1 MVLCQ
6 PKDRIREA
14 FNFLGVFDGES
25 NVPSMSYAVVGGGIN
40 GLAVARQLLLDNPE
54 AKVTL
59 FEKEASVAQHQTS
72 HNSGVVHAGL
82 YYAKG
87 SLKARL
93 CRRGVA
99 LLRAYCQ
106 SHQLP
111 YDQCG
116 KLVVALTEIEEK
128 RLQALFQIALDNEV
142 PGVRMLYGEQIKE
155 VEPNCVGVAALYS
168 PETAIVSYEAI
179 AKQLAQE
186 ITERGGTILLNCS
199 VQSLTNQGEQVQV
212 MLTTGAYPEMFDR
225 AVSCAGLQSDR
236 LAMQSGDEPEPKI
249 VPFFGQYFVLDEA
262 YTDQVKGLIYP
273 VPDPKY
279 PFLGVHFTKRIDG
292 RMTIGPNAFL
302 SSARENYDGKGVNW
316 QDVRDYLGFAG
327 FWRFSLRNI
336 PAALREFK
344 TVLSQQQFIAEA
356 TKYVPSLATMTV
368 QTATR
373 GIRAQAMD
381 NQGHLVDD
389 FVIRRDRHI
398 THIRN
403 APSPGATSSLA
414 IAEYIVRE
422 VMTAKS

>member
-14 FNFLGVFDGES
+14 FNFLVVFDGES

-116 KLVVALTEIEEK
+116 KLVVALNEVEEK

-155 VEPNCVGVAALYS
+155 VEPNCVGVAALHS

-186 ITERGGTILLNCS
+186 ITERGGTILLNCP

-212 MLTTGAYPEMFDR
+212 ILTTGVYPETFDR
-225 AVSCAGLQSDR
+225 A
-236 LAMQSGDEPEPKI
+236 
-249 VPFFGQYFVLDEA
+249 
-262 YTDQVKGLIYP
+262 
-273 VPDPKY
+273 
-279 PFLGVHFTKRIDG
+279 
-292 RMTIGPNAFL
+292 
-302 SSARENYDGKGVNW
+302 
-316 QDVRDYLGFAG
+316 
-327 FWRFSLRNI
+327 
-336 PAALREFK
+336 
-344 TVLSQQQFIAEA
+344 
-356 TKYVPSLATMTV
+356 
-368 QTATR
+368 ATR
-373 GIRAQAMD
+373 
-381 NQGHLVDD
+381 H
-389 FVIRRDRHI
+389 
-398 THIRN
+398 
-403 APSPGATSSLA
+403 S
-414 IAEYIVRE
+414 
-422 VMTAKS
+422 